1 MKNYTLQR
9 FVKLNLY
16 FFGMYGLLTA
26 AWYGLSGR
34 FGEEGA
40 HAWREVAV
48 NAAIFSLLFTVALL
62 LWYRR
67 TEVRIPIKS
76 MPQKQLEHQLEAVGY
91 ERAPSKETGTVQV
104 YKPRPPKAPALAG
117 RVFVQKSAN
126 FYHIQGPVQKLKSLE
141 VRKGER

>member
-26 AWYGLSGR
+26 AWYGLSGK

-40 HAWREVAV
+40 NAWREVAV

-62 LWYRR
+62 VWYRR
-67 TEVRIPIKS
+67 TEVRIPVKS
-76 MPQKQLEHQLEAVGY
+76 MTQKQLEQQLETIGY
-91 ERAPSKETGTVQV
+91 ERVPGKEKGAVQI

-117 RVFVQKSAN
+117 RVFVQKSIN
-126 FYHIQGPVQKLKSLE
+126 FYHIQGPTGKLKSLG
-141 VRKGER
+141 V